1 MFVQIINKSRVHF
14 ALALLT
20 GSLITACSPEENGIG
35 NGLTDPNVDASFT
48 ITAVDGDANS
58 FMLQAAT
65 ENVLRYSWDVGNG
78 FYNAAAIDTIFLP
91 DAGSY
96 TVTHQALGRGGAVNT
111 TSQEIDVAT
120 SDPVAGNII
129 QGGKF
134 EDQAAREQWTV
145 LNISE
150 TGANWSFND
159 GFATITASDYN
170 QQGIYQAVEVE
181 ANKEYTIDM
190 RVFSAGTDRVWFEV
204 YASAEPPVQGT
215 EYKAGGIVM
224 GTSSFDGGCGFSEYD
239 GRLSQLNCVSDGNT
253 VTFDQS
259 GTVYLVLRSGGVST
273 GSTGISVTNIEMR
286 GKRE

>member
-1 MFVQIINKSRVHF
+1 MFVQIINKSRVYF

-20 GSLITACSPEENGIG
+20 GSLLTACSPDENGVG

-48 ITAVDGDANS
+48 ITPVNGDTNS
-58 FMLQAAT
+58 FVLQAAT

-78 FYNAAAIDTIFLP
+78 FYNAAATDTVFLP
-91 DAGSY
+91 DAGMY
-96 TVTHQALGRGGAVNT
+96 TVSHQALGRGGAVNT

-134 EDQAAREQWTV
+134 EDQAARDQWTV
-145 LNISE
+145 LKISE
-150 TGANWSFND
+150 TGASWSLND

-170 QQGIYQAVEVE
+170 QQALYQAVQVE

-204 YASAEPPVQGT
+204 YVSPEAPIQGT
-215 EYKAGGIVM
+215 EYTSDGIRI

-239 GRLSQLNCVSDGNT
+239 GILSELSCAGSGNT

-259 GTVYLVLRSGGVST
+259 GTVYLVIKSGGVST